1 MRDAIGFANA
11 QDINQEA
18 IHAVFSGNRCRQLNI
33 IKHLDH
39 PMKIQ
44 NFRCYSGAT
53 FLEQINCVISKSR
66 IAEELSNTGLNPYDL
81 AHVLDFNSLIAIS
94 QQLSK
99 PAFAL
104 TDEDIKETG
113 KVFGHAEK
121 TMLTSRDNF
130 SAVFRELGQR
140 VLSLTS

>member
-1 MRDAIGFANA
+1 MLLVS
-11 QDINQEA
+11 Q
-18 IHAVFSGNRCRQLNI
+18 
-33 IKHLDH
+33 
-39 PMKIQ
+39 
-44 NFRCYSGAT
+44 
-53 FLEQINCVISKSR
+53 R

-81 AHVLDFNSLIAIS
+81 AHVPDFNSLIAIS

-104 TDEDIKETG
+104 TDEDIKEIG

-121 TMLTSRDNF
+121 TILTSRDNF
-130 SAVFRELGQR
+130 SAVFKELGQR